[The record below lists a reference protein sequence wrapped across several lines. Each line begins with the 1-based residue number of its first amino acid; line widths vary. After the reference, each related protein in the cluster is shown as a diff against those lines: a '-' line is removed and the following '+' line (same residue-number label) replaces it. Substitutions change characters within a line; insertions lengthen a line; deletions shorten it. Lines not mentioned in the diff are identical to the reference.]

1 MKRSVKIKYMHLKEQ
16 QQLLWFQ
23 LSTQEEA
30 LYLNIK
36 IITEIILVIQAI
48 SVNVEQGFSTLR
60 KNLRE
65 NHLSMSNEGLNQIL
79 TVKINLPMLRN
90 LIEDC
95 DNVIINEY
103 VERYYDRKMWRRSLR
118 KEKEV
123 EKINQDIYDSSPPT
137 KKRVII

>member
-1 MKRSVKIKYMHLKEQ
+1 MHLKEQ